1 MNVGTFY
8 AHEQGNDRDYVTAGF
23 DLGWGQGADIS
34 TDDTLTTVAERL
46 HWSAPDLR
54 FSSRYAPR
62 FRAVVSGRRAA
73 AALPNIEPM
82 LTIEPPPFPR
92 IAGAVCFIPSHTPVR
107 SDNDNSVP
115 QVAVRCKTRRRR
127 IIEAQIPHNLS
138 PRPRHIFLCK
148 RARRQ
153 RRA

>member
-1 MNVGTFY
+1 MSRPFMRMSREMTAITSPPGSTSVGVRART
-8 AHEQGNDRDYVTAGF
+8 
-23 DLGWGQGADIS
+23 
-34 TDDTLTTVAERL
+34 
-46 HWSAPDLR
+46 SAPTTLGPPWPSAYTGR
-54 FSSRYAPR
+54 RRICGFRRGTHPA

-73 AALPNIEPM
+73 AALPNIEPV
-82 LTIEPPPFPR
+82 LTIEPPPFSR

-107 SDNDNSVP
+107 SDTDNSVP
-115 QVAVRCKTRRRR
+115 QVPVRCKTRRRR